1 MTFGIEATRLY
12 LMRNALTSLAS
23 ACLATLCCGCH
34 SHKWLGM
41 TSKSEH
47 NRQALP
53 AYGMGISSDLC
64 GLTLEISSE

>member
-1 MTFGIEATRLY
+1 MTNRKMMAGRCTHFVFAP
-12 LMRNALTSLAS
+12 
-23 ACLATLCCGCH
+23 CLATLCCGCH

-64 GLTLEISSE
+64 GLTLEISSECNESD